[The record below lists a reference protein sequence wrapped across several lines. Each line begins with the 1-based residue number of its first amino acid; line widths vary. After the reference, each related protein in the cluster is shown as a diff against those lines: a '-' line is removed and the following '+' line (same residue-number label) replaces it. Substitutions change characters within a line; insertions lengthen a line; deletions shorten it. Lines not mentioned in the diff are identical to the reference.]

1 MCEREIVGGWIEIG
15 RERAGG
21 GGREKERG
29 REEGREAGSGQRG
42 EERLTQTYVCINHT
56 SCCIDV
62 RGCRK
67 WEGERER
74 ELVCV
79 VERERELVCVCV
91 VCLCMPRTM
100 TACTTHVR
108 MLRVKG
114 RLGREGGRYG

>member
-1 MCEREIVGGWIEIG
+1 MWIEIG
-15 RERAGG
+15 GERAGG
-21 GGREKERG
+21 GGCRIDTARGEGREKERG

-79 VERERELVCVCV
+79 VERERESWCVSALCVC
-91 VCLCMPRTM
+91 
-100 TACTTHVR
+100 ACHAP
-108 MLRVKG
+108 
-114 RLGREGGRYG
+114 